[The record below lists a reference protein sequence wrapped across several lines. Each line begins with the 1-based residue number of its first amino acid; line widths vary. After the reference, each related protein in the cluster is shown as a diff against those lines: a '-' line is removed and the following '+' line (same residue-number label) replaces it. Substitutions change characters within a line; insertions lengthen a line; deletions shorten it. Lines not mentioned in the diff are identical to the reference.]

1 MVTATGPRRTDS
13 SAPTF
18 PVLHDKVAVVTGAAM
33 GMGAATAE
41 LFAQAGAR
49 VVVADFDDD
58 AGRDVVA
65 DIQRAGGTAHF
76 HQVDVSDSTQV
87 HGLIAATAAQYG
99 RLDIAVNNAAIRP
112 DNKPLAELDEEHWDR
127 VIAVNL
133 KGVALC
139 LKWELQ
145 QMIRQGG
152 HGSII
157 NISSVSGIR
166 PQATAPAYVAA
177 KHGVIGLTKVAAV
190 ENGHL
195 NIRVN
200 AVAPGAI
207 DTPMLQGGLARTNRT
222 GDDVAPQFSLFNRLG
237 EPREIAQASLWLASD
252 HSSYVTG
259 ATIPVDAG
267 YTNR

>member
-18 PVLHDKVAVVTGAAM
+18 PVLQDKVAVVTGAAM

-112 DNKPLAELDEEHWDR
+112 DNKPLAELR
-127 VIAVNL
+127 R
-133 KGVALC
+133 G
-139 LKWELQ
+139 
-145 QMIRQGG
+145 
-152 HGSII
+152 
-157 NISSVSGIR
+157 
-166 PQATAPAYVAA
+166 
-177 KHGVIGLTKVAAV
+177 
-190 ENGHL
+190 
-195 NIRVN
+195 
-200 AVAPGAI
+200 
-207 DTPMLQGGLARTNRT
+207 
-222 GDDVAPQFSLFNRLG
+222 
-237 EPREIAQASLWLASD
+237 
-252 HSSYVTG
+252 VTG
-259 ATIPVDAG
+259 IASSQST
-267 YTNR
+267 

>member
-13 SAPTF
+13 SAFIFPPSKTRWPSSPAPRWARGQRPPSCSPRPAPTWSS
-18 PVLHDKVAVVTGAAM
+18 PPSTTMPGGASWPISNE
-33 GMGAATAE
+33 AAAPP
-41 LFAQAGAR
+41 LPPSRRVRLAQVR
-49 VVVADFDDD
+49 
-58 AGRDVVA
+58 
-65 DIQRAGGTAHF
+65 
-76 HQVDVSDSTQV
+76 
-87 HGLIAATAAQYG
+87 GLIAATAAHCG
-99 RLDIAVNNAAIRP
+99 RLDVAVNNAAIRP
-112 DNKPLAELDEEHWDR
+112 DNKPLAELDEYCGSRHR
-127 VIAVNL
+127 SQPQ
-133 KGVALC
+133 GVALC

-145 QMIRQGG
+145 QMIRHGG

-166 PQATAPAYVAA
+166 PQAAASAYVAA

-222 GDDVAPQFSLFNRLG
+222 GDDVAPHFSLFNRLG
-237 EPREIAQASLWLASD
+237 LPREIAQASLGSRP
-252 HSSYVTG
+252 T
-259 ATIPVDAG
+259 TPR
-267 YTNR
+267 T